1 MAKTFADIDE
11 KMAAFLLAQPVFF
24 VATAPL
30 SADGHLNCS
39 PKGNDGAFKVLGRRK
54 VAYRDFNG
62 SGVETI
68 SHLRENGRV
77 VLMFCVFDGPPRIV
91 RLHGRG
97 RSVFNHDEDFDY
109 LSEQFGGAE
118 LTRSFI
124 VVDVERVS
132 DSCGFGVPLMTFQGH
147 RGKLE
152 RWADKMGED
161 GLARYREEN
170 NQFSLDGL
178 PGLPDEAQTLGV
190 GGTQ

>member
-1 MAKTFADIDE
+1 MAKTFEYIDG
-11 KMAAFLLAQPVFF
+11 KMAAFLVAQPVFF

-39 PKGNDGAFKVLGRRK
+39 PKGNDGSFKVLGRRK
-54 VAYRDFNG
+54 VAYRDLNG
-62 SGVETI
+62 SGVETV

-77 VLMFCVFDGPPRIV
+77 ILMFCAFDGPPRII

-97 RSVFNHDEDFDY
+97 RAVFDHDEDFAY

-132 DSCGFGVPLMTFQGH
+132 DSCGYGVPLMTFKGH
-147 RGKLE
+147 RHKLD
-152 RWADKMGED
+152 RWAQKMGED
-161 GLARYREEN
+161 GLARYRAAN

-178 PGLPDEAQTLGV
+178 PGVPEEAQTQTV
-190 GGTQ
+190 ASSE

>member
-1 MAKTFADIDE
+1 MAKTFDDIDE
-11 KMAAFLLAQPVFF
+11 KMAAFLVAQPVFF

-39 PKGNDGAFKVLGRRK
+39 PKGNDGTFKVLGRRK

-97 RSVFNHDEDFDY
+97 RAVFSHDEDFED
-109 LSEQFGGAE
+109 LSEQFGGAD

-147 RGKLE
+147 RHKLE
-152 RWADKMGED
+152 RWGEKMGED
-161 GLARYREEN
+161 GLARYRVEN

-178 PGLPDEAQTLGV
+178 PGVPDEAQTLNV
-190 GGTQ
+190 GGG